1 MASKFIFYF
10 YFFAPSPRKH
20 QGSGMRESH
29 TFFLSPVD
37 AGQLGVRVS
46 LEMPAWELA
55 VPKGKVGGPR
65 TLTQHMGWAEGGVA

>member
-1 MASKFIFYF
+1 
-10 YFFAPSPRKH
+10 
-20 QGSGMRESH
+20 MRESH

-55 VPKGKVGGPR
+55 VPKGKVSGPR